1 MLPSNV
7 IPTRRTVPLPRSTT
21 TPARPGVP
29 VPALALVAEGPSS
42 ALTTVQPMKIQRSRR
57 GALETRDRWWSWW
70 RSALVCT
77 TNPPSTPFHEG
88 RSARRTAVCGDDG
101 TVVGSGGHSG
111 SWPRPLTVAGQ
122 RRTCTGFP
130 HRPIGTPIDRPSR
143 TSEPVTPIPM
153 RTIAGAMPRVQR
165 SDSEADLRVLRP
177 FRCAPTSAS
186 LGDDR
191 REVVRSVTLHAVAGT
206 VDHDHLRRR
215 IAAMEF
221 GHIGVGDHG

>member
-1 MLPSNV
+1 MFLDTKAKVASVTEVVLPQLIFPDFETSFKNLFSLGTTNSAMNRNFFISNFQYTN
-7 IPTRRTVPLPRSTT
+7 ITNLSAAATHYRMMKNTGAASKYRY
-21 TPARPGVP
+21 
-29 VPALALVAEGPSS
+29 ALAKMSFTGEPV
-42 ALTTVQPMKIQRSRR
+42 
-57 GALETRDRWWSWW
+57 DR
-70 RSALVCT
+70 
-77 TNPPSTPFHEG
+77 
-88 RSARRTAVCGDDG
+88 
-101 TVVGSGGHSG
+101 GGHPG
-111 SWPRPLTVAGQ
+111 SRAPGGSLTVAGQ